1 MLTATPS
8 IIAIPGVMN
17 YHEYY
22 NVDSTRA
29 HWALR
34 RDISLGRS
42 EGQMFMTTD
51 GILVFRWVRGS
62 AQGFRLRCAT
72 RA

>member
-1 MLTATPS
+1 MS
-8 IIAIPGVMN
+8 
-17 YHEYY
+17 YSEYF
-22 NVDSTRA
+22 NSDSSKA

-51 GILVFRWVRGS
+51 GILIFRCVER
-62 AQGFRLRCAT
+62 T

>member
-1 MLTATPS
+1 MEGSQLVLTATPS
-8 IIAIPGVMN
+8 IIAIPGVMS
-17 YHEYY
+17 YSEYF
-22 NVDSTRA
+22 NSDSSKA

-51 GILVFRWVRGS
+51 GILIFRCVER
-62 AQGFRLRCAT
+62 T